1 MQTIT
6 ITPQIENGRYFI
18 ELPDDLKNRDLIIQI
33 IVKGETGNTF
43 IGRKE
48 NSNKLEKVKA
58 FAGMAKN
65 STYLAD
71 QELWYQQ

>member
-18 ELPDDLKNRDLIIQI
+18 EVPDDLKNRDLIIQI
-33 IVKGETGNTF
+33 IVKGQSEKKSPTQDFST
-43 IGRKE
+43 
-48 NSNKLEKVKA
+48 NKLEKIKA

-65 STYLAD
+65 STWLAD
-71 QELWYQQ
+71 EELWYRQ